1 MVSVG
6 LFQMF
11 LLLTVTEDLF
21 KKRNQSQSDIAQKH
35 ADCHKEKLKTLV
47 YSKCN
52 YSTLTLAARIYKLF
66 TKKLFSTEFPYM
78 YVYLKPLPLNCIV
91 HSVTAGLP

>member
-1 MVSVG
+1 MESVG

-11 LLLTVTEDLF
+11 FLLTVTEDLF
-21 KKRNQSQSDIAQKH
+21 KRKKKQSVGHCSKH

-52 YSTLTLAARIYKLF
+52 YSILRLAARIYKLF

-78 YVYLKPLPLNCIV
+78 YVYLKAMPLNCIV
-91 HSVTAGLP
+91 HSVITGLP